1 MFMTQRPPCLRRLLY
16 STARPVR
23 QPAAG
28 RRAPPRL
35 VSPKHGKEPDAKIR
49 RQPQHAVPGPALPRP
64 FRGGGQG
71 RLQGRR
77 IPLSLRAQAA
87 RAGGPPA
94 PLRPEAGVVQPVA
107 GRLGRRRARHGRHSR
122 PGAGIRTDRRPGA
135 RLCARP
141 RLPAA
146 PRHGRHPAARRAAA
160 GLGAHLCAE
169 PPHRRRQACRPQHPP
184 ADRAAEPS
192 RHARLFPE
200 DRRAGPRADAGCGAS
215 QHLPA
220 DGPLPRPDHGRRP
233 GRAHPHPLSGDP
245 PLPDRRR
252 PRPPRARRRRD
263 QLPLPLRHDRRPR
276 LRRLDRLRIPPA
288 RHHARRSGM
297 GAALRDHCDERGEG
311 MKVVITGGAGFI
323 GRQLAER
330 LLALGELPG
339 SGGKPERIDELVL
352 FDAVEPAPFKTPDK
366 RLRTVTGD
374 IADRALVAR
383 TIDAATGTVFHLAA
397 VVSAAAEA
405 DFDLGMRVNLEGTL
419 AVLEACRTLPQ
430 PARLVFTSSI
440 AVFGGDMPP
449 TLTDTT
455 PLTPQTSYGAQKAIG
470 ELLVNDYSRKGFVDG
485 RALRL
490 PTIVV
495 RPGKPNKAASTFA
508 SSILREPL
516 AGQEAICPV
525 ERSARMWILSPR
537 RAVESL
543 LHAHALPTERW
554 GTNRSLT
561 LPGIEVSIGDMVDG
575 LGRVAGKGPVARIK
589 WQPDAHIHKI
599 VAGWPYRFDPS
610 RAKTLGFSPDKTID
624 EIIQSHIDDQLSGKF
639 AA

>member
-1 MFMTQRPPCLRRLLY
+1 
-16 STARPVR
+16 
-23 QPAAG
+23 
-28 RRAPPRL
+28 
-35 VSPKHGKEPDAKIR
+35 
-49 RQPQHAVPGPALPRP
+49 
-64 FRGGGQG
+64 
-71 RLQGRR
+71 
-77 IPLSLRAQAA
+77 
-87 RAGGPPA
+87 
-94 PLRPEAGVVQPVA
+94 
-107 GRLGRRRARHGRHSR
+107 
-122 PGAGIRTDRRPGA
+122 
-135 RLCARP
+135 
-141 RLPAA
+141 
-146 PRHGRHPAARRAAA
+146 
-160 GLGAHLCAE
+160 
-169 PPHRRRQACRPQHPP
+169 
-184 ADRAAEPS
+184 
-192 RHARLFPE
+192 
-200 DRRAGPRADAGCGAS
+200 
-215 QHLPA
+215 
-220 DGPLPRPDHGRRP
+220 
-233 GRAHPHPLSGDP
+233 
-245 PLPDRRR
+245 
-252 PRPPRARRRRD
+252 
-263 QLPLPLRHDRRPR
+263 
-276 LRRLDRLRIPPA
+276 
-288 RHHARRSGM
+288 
-297 GAALRDHCDERGEG
+297 

-339 SGGKPERIDELVL
+339 RNGKPQPIDELVL

-366 RLRTVTGD
+366 RGRAVTGD

-383 TIDAATGTVFHLAA
+383 TIGQNTGSVFHLAA

-405 DFDLGMRVNLEGTL
+405 DFDLGMRVNVEGTQ
-419 AVLEACRTLPQ
+419 AVLEACRALPQ

-449 TLTDTT
+449 TLTDST

-470 ELLVNDYSRKGFVDG
+470 ELLLNDYSRKGFVDG

-516 AGQEAICPV
+516 AGQEAVCPV

-543 LHAHALPTERW
+543 LHAHALPAERW

-589 WQPDAHIHKI
+589 WQPDAHIQKI
-599 VAGWPYRFDPS
+599 VAGWPYRFEPA
-610 RAKTLGFSPDKTID
+610 RAKSLGFATDRSID
-624 EIIQSHIDDQLSGKF
+624 EIVQSHIDDQLGGKF

>member
-1 MFMTQRPPCLRRLLY
+1 
-16 STARPVR
+16 
-23 QPAAG
+23 
-28 RRAPPRL
+28 
-35 VSPKHGKEPDAKIR
+35 
-49 RQPQHAVPGPALPRP
+49 
-64 FRGGGQG
+64 
-71 RLQGRR
+71 
-77 IPLSLRAQAA
+77 
-87 RAGGPPA
+87 
-94 PLRPEAGVVQPVA
+94 
-107 GRLGRRRARHGRHSR
+107 
-122 PGAGIRTDRRPGA
+122 
-135 RLCARP
+135 
-141 RLPAA
+141 
-146 PRHGRHPAARRAAA
+146 
-160 GLGAHLCAE
+160 
-169 PPHRRRQACRPQHPP
+169 
-184 ADRAAEPS
+184 
-192 RHARLFPE
+192 
-200 DRRAGPRADAGCGAS
+200 
-215 QHLPA
+215 
-220 DGPLPRPDHGRRP
+220 
-233 GRAHPHPLSGDP
+233 
-245 PLPDRRR
+245 
-252 PRPPRARRRRD
+252 
-263 QLPLPLRHDRRPR
+263 
-276 LRRLDRLRIPPA
+276 
-288 RHHARRSGM
+288 
-297 GAALRDHCDERGEG
+297 

-339 SGGKPERIDELVL
+339 RDGKAERIDELVL

-366 RLRTVTGD
+366 RVRATTGD

-383 TIDAATGTVFHLAA
+383 TIGQNTGSVFHLAA

-405 DFDLGMRVNLEGTL
+405 DFDLGMRVNVEGTQ
-419 AVLEACRTLPQ
+419 AVLEACRALPQ

-449 TLTDTT
+449 TLVDTT

-470 ELLVNDYSRKGFVDG
+470 ELLLNDYSRKGFVDG

-516 AGQEAICPV
+516 AGQEALCPV

-543 LHAHALPTERW
+543 LHAHALPAERW

-589 WQPDAHIHKI
+589 WHPDAHIQKI
-599 VAGWPYRFDPS
+599 VAGWPFRFDPA
-610 RAKTLGFSPDKTID
+610 RAKALGFSPDKTID
-624 EIIQSHIDDQLSGKF
+624 EIVQAHIDDQLGGKF

>member
-1 MFMTQRPPCLRRLLY
+1 
-16 STARPVR
+16 
-23 QPAAG
+23 
-28 RRAPPRL
+28 
-35 VSPKHGKEPDAKIR
+35 
-49 RQPQHAVPGPALPRP
+49 
-64 FRGGGQG
+64 
-71 RLQGRR
+71 
-77 IPLSLRAQAA
+77 
-87 RAGGPPA
+87 
-94 PLRPEAGVVQPVA
+94 
-107 GRLGRRRARHGRHSR
+107 
-122 PGAGIRTDRRPGA
+122 
-135 RLCARP
+135 
-141 RLPAA
+141 
-146 PRHGRHPAARRAAA
+146 
-160 GLGAHLCAE
+160 
-169 PPHRRRQACRPQHPP
+169 
-184 ADRAAEPS
+184 
-192 RHARLFPE
+192 
-200 DRRAGPRADAGCGAS
+200 
-215 QHLPA
+215 
-220 DGPLPRPDHGRRP
+220 
-233 GRAHPHPLSGDP
+233 
-245 PLPDRRR
+245 
-252 PRPPRARRRRD
+252 
-263 QLPLPLRHDRRPR
+263 
-276 LRRLDRLRIPPA
+276 
-288 RHHARRSGM
+288 
-297 GAALRDHCDERGEG
+297 

-339 SGGKPERIDELVL
+339 RDGKPQRIDELVL
-352 FDAVEPAPFKTPDK
+352 FDAVEAAPFKAPDK
-366 RLRTVTGD
+366 RLRTITGD
-374 IADRALVAR
+374 IADYALVKR
-383 TIDAATGTVFHLAA
+383 TIDPSTGSVFHLAA

-405 DFDLGMRVNLEGTL
+405 DFDLGMRVNVEGTR
-419 AVLEACRTLPQ
+419 AVLEACRALPQ

-470 ELLVNDYSRKGFVDG
+470 ELLLNDYSRKGFVDG

-543 LHAHALPTERW
+543 LHAHALPAERW

-589 WQPDAHIHKI
+589 WQPDAHIQKI

-610 RAKTLGFSPDKTID
+610 RARTLGFSPDKTID
-624 EIIQSHIDDQLSGKF
+624 EIIQTHIDDQLGGKF